1 VDGKYRVERLLGE
14 GGMAAVW
21 AGTNERTGKR
31 VALKVILRSLATTK
45 EAQGLFHSEAL
56 AASRVNHPNV
66 VTVFDVIEHE
76 GMPCIVME
84 LLDGEPLGSYIAFRG
99 FLTVNEATTVLLPA
113 MRGVAAAHAQG
124 VIHRD
129 LKPQNIFICI
139 GPDGRVV
146 TTKVLDFGIS
156 VMMERVMDRSAEPAP
171 ALAMGTP
178 AYMSPEHLMGSDH
191 IDERS
196 DVYGFGILLY
206 EALTGQTPFPG
217 EPGPEL
223 FQRILN
229 EPPPP
234 LAELRPD
241 LPPGLVRIIEKAMA
255 KDPGH
260 RFSNLNLLLG
270 SIEDELAP
278 ATPVP
283 RPITPSAGVPEYV
296 LRERTA
302 RNSNAA
308 VQAVVQ
314 QEPSGQFPET
324 QLFYTPV
331 EGTHI
336 PVVVVGEAAPREIL
350 SGDTTSRV
358 QDAVPLEPSGSFPE
372 TQLFIAPLAENDNPA
387 AVQQEPPGS
396 FPETQLFIGR
406 PTEKD
411 MPAVAPKGQTGD
423 GPNHG
428 QVDDGFDDG
437 LQAVAL
443 PLARDG
449 QADDEFDEGLQAVAL
464 PLAVEA
470 ETSPSPPAT
479 SPITIPLSGLRSLA
493 VFQDRRWLVGAG
505 CALAL
510 GFAVWMAVRNPAGSR
525 KVAPPGITRTAPAAA
540 KPSVPPAIPAVV
552 PAAANPAAA
561 VAAAAQP
568 AAAVPAVAP
577 APDQPALVLPAVAPT
592 PDQPSLVVSAPAA
605 ASPSQAESS
614 APAAG
619 ENRESARPTPAVPA
633 MASHRRSEVKNTAPP
648 ARHARRVALDRHA
661 SARNTASAMPA
672 DSSNKTTPPPAPA
685 ASPTTKSPTPRAGS
699 LSADDF

>member
-1 VDGKYRVERLLGE
+1 LRKRKAKAKPDNTVNAILRAGQLVDGKYRVERLLGE

-45 EAQGLFHSEAL
+45 EAQGLFHSEAV

-99 FLTVNEATTVLLPA
+99 FLTVSEAMIVLLPA

-156 VMMERVMDRSAEPAP
+156 VMMERVMDRSAGPAP

-178 AYMSPEHLMGSDH
+178 AYMSPEHLMGSER

-196 DVYGFGILLY
+196 DVYGFGVLLY
-206 EALTGQTPFPG
+206 EALTGQVPFPG
-217 EPGPEL
+217 QPGPEL
-223 FQRILN
+223 FHRILS

-234 LAELRPD
+234 LAQLRPD
-241 LPPGLVRIIEKAMA
+241 LPPRLIRIIEIAMA
-255 KDPGH
+255 KKPGD
-260 RFSNLNLLLG
+260 RYANLNLLLT

-283 RPITPSAGVPEYV
+283 RPLTPSAGVPEYV
-296 LRERTA
+296 SRDRTS
-302 RNSNAA
+302 RNSNSA

-331 EGTHI
+331 AGSSI
-336 PVVVVGEAAPREIL
+336 PVVVVGGPEFAPGEPL

-358 QDAVPLEPSGSFPE
+358 QGVVQQEPSGSFPE
-372 TQLFIAPLAENDNPA
+372 TQLFIE
-387 AVQQEPPGS
+387 
-396 FPETQLFIGR
+396 R
-406 PTEKD
+406 PTEKEI
-411 MPAVAPKGQTGD
+411 PVLAPDGQAGD
-423 GPNHG
+423 GFNDG
-428 QVDDGFDDG
+428 QADDDG

-443 PLARDG
+443 PLA
-449 QADDEFDEGLQAVAL
+449 A
-464 PLAVEA
+464 EA
-470 ETSPSPPAT
+470 ETSPSSIAT
-479 SPITIPLSGLRSLA
+479 SPITVPLSGLRSLEI
-493 VFQDRRWLVGAG
+493 FRDRRWLVGTG
-505 CALAL
+505 CAIAL
-510 GFAVWMAVRNPAGSR
+510 VFAVWMAVRSR
-525 KVAPPGITRTAPAAA
+525 ADNRKTAPAGIAKTA
-540 KPSVPPAIPAVV
+540 PTASKPSALPAIPAVA
-552 PAAANPAAA
+552 PAATNPVAAVPSVAPTPPDPTAAVAAPAATNPAAA
-561 VAAAAQP
+561 VLAPTAADPTAAS
-568 AAAVPAVAP
+568 
-577 APDQPALVLPAVAPT
+577 PAVAPT
-592 PDQPSLVVSAPAA
+592 PTQPAVQVPEPAA
-605 ASPSQAESS
+605 APPSS
-614 APAAG
+614 AKPSALAAT
-619 ENRESARPTPAVPA
+619 ENRESARQIRDLPVTTT
-633 MASHRRSEVKNTAPP
+633 HRRSAANNS
-648 ARHARRVALDRHA
+648 ARHATRGASDGHA
-661 SARNTASAMPA
+661 PA
-672 DSSNKTTPPPAPA
+672 INPLPAATTDPSSKTKTTTTAPA
-685 ASPTTKSPTPRAGS
+685 ASSSTKSTIPRAGS

>member
-1 VDGKYRVERLLGE
+1 MRKAKAQPDNTVNAILRAGQLVDGKYRAERLLGE

-45 EAQGLFHSEAL
+45 EAQGLFHSEAM

-99 FLTVNEATTVLLPA
+99 FLTVNEATMVLLPA

-178 AYMSPEHLMGSDH
+178 AYMSPEHLMGSAR
-191 IDERS
+191 IDERA

-206 EALTGQTPFPG
+206 ESLTGQMPFPG
-217 EPGPEL
+217 PPGPEL

-234 LAELRPD
+234 LAQLRPD
-241 LPPGLVRIIEKAMA
+241 LPPGLIRIIEIAMA
-255 KDPGH
+255 KKPSD
-260 RFSNLNLLLG
+260 RYANLNLLLA

-283 RPITPSAGVPEYV
+283 RPITPSVGVPEYI
-296 LRERTA
+296 LRERTG
-302 RNSNAA
+302 RNSSSA
-308 VQAVVQ
+308 VQAVVQHEPSGQFPETQLFYTPVEENSIPVVVVGDSAPRDILSGDTTSRVENVVPQEPSGSFPETQLFITPLVENDNQAVVQ

-324 QLFYTPV
+324 QLF
-331 EGTHI
+331 
-336 PVVVVGEAAPREIL
+336 
-350 SGDTTSRV
+350 
-358 QDAVPLEPSGSFPE
+358 
-372 TQLFIAPLAENDNPA
+372 
-387 AVQQEPPGS
+387 
-396 FPETQLFIGR
+396 IGR
-406 PTEKD
+406 PTEED
-411 MPAVAPKGQTGD
+411 MPVVAPEGQAGD
-423 GPNHG
+423 GFNHG
-428 QVDDGFDDG
+428 QADDGFDDG

-443 PLARDG
+443 PLAT
-449 QADDEFDEGLQAVAL
+449 EE
-464 PLAVEA
+464 
-470 ETSPSPPAT
+470 ETSRSASAT
-479 SPITIPLSGLRSLA
+479 SPITVPLSGLRSLA

-505 CALAL
+505 CAIAL
-510 GFAVWMAVRNPAGSR
+510 GFAVWIVVRSTADNRKAAPAGIA
-525 KVAPPGITRTAPAAA
+525 KTAPMAS
-540 KPSVPPAIPAVV
+540 KPSVQPAVPPAVV
-552 PAAANPAAA
+552 PAATNL
-561 VAAAAQP
+561 
-568 AAAVPAVAP
+568 AVPAVAP
-577 APDQPALVLPAVAPT
+577 TPTQPAATVPEPAAANPAVAAPAVAQEPT
-592 PDQPSLVVSAPAA
+592 QPSAAAPAPAA
-605 ASPSQAESS
+605 AAPSQSESGTLAATDRPES
-614 APAAG
+614 ASVRDAPATAT
-619 ENRESARPTPAVPA
+619 A
-633 MASHRRSEVKNTAPP
+633 HRSTVKNTAPS
-648 ARHARRVALDRHA
+648 ARHAGRGGSDRHA
-661 SARNTASAMPA
+661 SGRSATPAPTA
-672 DSSNKTTPPPAPA
+672 DSPTKIAAPAPA
-685 ASPTTKSPTPRAGS
+685 ASSSTKSTTPRAGS